1 MTRPPY
7 RLARTTSPAARALA
21 ATLAI
26 AAAASALTACAP
38 LVIGG
43 AVGGALV
50 ATDRRTSGTQ
60 LEDKTIQLKAGNR
73 IRDALGERGHTN
85 ANSYNR
91 VVLLTGEVPTEA
103 DRSAVEAAVAGI
115 ENVRSVVNELAVMG
129 NTSLTAR
136 SSDVIIEGKIR
147 ATYVD
152 ARDVMSNAYKIVVE
166 RGVVYLMGRVTERE
180 AERAVELARSVS
192 GVAKVVRVFE
202 IISEEELARLTPK
215 PATAASGAASSGK

>member
-1 MTRPPY
+1 MTLEQYIRRTLPASRGA
-7 RLARTTSPAARALA
+7 RLMA
-21 ATLAI
+21 AT
-26 AAAASALTACAP
+26 AAVMALTACAP
-38 LVIGG
+38 LVIGS

-60 LEDKTIQLKAGNR
+60 LEDKTIQLKASNR
-73 IRDALGERGHTN
+73 IRDTLGERGHVN
-85 ANSYNR
+85 ASSYNR
-91 VVLLTGEVPTEA
+91 VVLLTGEVPSDA
-103 DRSAVEAAVAGI
+103 DKAAVEGTVTGV

-136 SSDVIIEGKIR
+136 SNDVLIEGKIR
-147 ATYVD
+147 ATYID
-152 ARDVMSNAYKIVVE
+152 ARDVMANAYKIVVE

-202 IISEEELARLTPK
+202 IISEEELARISPPK
-215 PATAASGAASSGK
+215 PAPASGAASSPAQ